1 MQRLGGQQCIGY
13 GHPGWFGVENLCMR
27 AGLVVVRPR
36 EKYIWER
43 EADGEYEGDV
53 EVFES

>member
-1 MQRLGGQQCIGY
+1 
-13 GHPGWFGVENLCMR
+13 MR

-53 EVFES
+53 IDGMTEDEILAHGWRRAMERTSLP